1 MIITL
6 IQMTLI
12 MALGTAWRFLKPGG
26 LTAEHT
32 REVLTTVT
40 YYLFLPALVIEVL
53 WQADIGVQSLG
64 FTALGSVA
72 VIAGMILSWSVCR
85 AFHLSAQRTGAIIL
99 ASSFPNV
106 TYLGLPVLEQ
116 TFGFWARSVV
126 IQLDYFAASPLLFTL
141 GVLVARHYGQERHK
155 PKFVLSFLNTPPFWA
170 AFIAVLLNCY
180 QVPPPAWLL
189 GVLQKMSAVVVPIML
204 FSLGLAL
211 NWSSLRLKN
220 SPYVLPVVLVRMILI
235 PLLLFFIVD
244 WFPLSAREKAAAVL
258 DLSMPSMVLGIVFC
272 DRYKLDSGLYAMSVT
287 VTTLL
292 SLIML
297 PFWYSQL

>member
-1 MIITL
+1 
-6 IQMTLI
+6 MTVI
-12 MALGTAWRFLKPGG
+12 MALGTGWRFLKPAG

-53 WQADIGVQSLG
+53 WQADIGIQSLG
-64 FTALGSVA
+64 FTALGAVA
-72 VIAGMILSWSVCR
+72 VISGICLAWLLCKLFQLSD
-85 AFHLSAQRTGAIIL
+85 ARTGAIIL
-99 ASSFPNV
+99 ASAFPNV

-116 TFGFWARSVV
+116 SFGFWARSVV

-141 GVLVARHYGQERHK
+141 GVLIARHYGREQQK

-170 AFIAVLLNCY
+170 AFVAVLLNIY
-180 QVPPPAWLL
+180 HVPAPHWLL
-189 GVLQKMSAVVVPIML
+189 GTLQKMSAVVVPVML

-211 NWSSLRLKN
+211 NWSSIRLKN
-220 SPYVLPVVLVRMILI
+220 SPYVLPVILVRMLLV
-235 PLLLFFIVD
+235 PGLLFLIID
-244 WFPLSAREKAAAVL
+244 GFPIPDQEKAAAVL

-272 DRYKLDSGLYAMSVT
+272 DRYKLDSGLYAMAVT

-292 SLIML
+292 SLVAL